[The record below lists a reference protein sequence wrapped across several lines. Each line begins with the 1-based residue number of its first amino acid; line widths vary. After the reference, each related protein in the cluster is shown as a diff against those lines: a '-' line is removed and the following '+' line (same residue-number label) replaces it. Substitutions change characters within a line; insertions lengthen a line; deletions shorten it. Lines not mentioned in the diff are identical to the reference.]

1 VWVTAQALMALQ
13 GKSLPIATAPRSKR
27 SPAKASAK
35 QTGGSG
41 GVQAA
46 GGGNKN
52 GGSAGGA
59 GGGAAAMSGALGGD
73 EAGVGAAGGAAAT
86 GEAVPEAE
94 GTTSGA
100 LAANVAKQGAAES
113 PKPVPLWAG
122 ILAALGLAALLYL
135 LHRFVLP
142 RRADP
147 T

>member
-1 VWVTAQALMALQ
+1 MARREL
-13 GKSLPIATAPRSKR
+13 
-27 SPAKASAK
+27 
-35 QTGGSG
+35 
-41 GVQAA
+41 AA
-46 GGGNKN
+46 G
-52 GGSAGGA
+52 
-59 GGGAAAMSGALGGD
+59 

-94 GTTSGA
+94 GTTAGA

-142 RRADP
+142 RRADLG
-147 T
+147 